1 MDSKTRILVADAG
14 EEFRRLIVEALAADG
29 SMEVA
34 AETGDGE
41 EAVRLAGELRPD
53 VVVLDLV
60 LSSMDGLEVLGELAA
75 LPERPRLLVLS
86 SFARGNVAEL
96 AGAPRAD

>member
-1 MDSKTRILVADAG
+1 MADAG

-53 VVVLDLV
+53 VVVLDLDRITDRATFDQPNAGPEGLDYV
-60 LSSMDGLEVLGELAA
+60 LVGGEVAVDHDRVVRSDLG
-75 LPERPRLLVLS
+75 
-86 SFARGNVAEL
+86 
-96 AGAPRAD
+96 RAVRKH

>member
-1 MDSKTRILVADAG
+1 MADAG

-96 AGAPRAD
+96 AAPPGAAY

>member
-34 AETGDGE
+34 AETGDG
-41 EAVRLAGELRPD
+41 
-53 VVVLDLV
+53 
-60 LSSMDGLEVLGELAA
+60 
-75 LPERPRLLVLS
+75 
-86 SFARGNVAEL
+86 AE
-96 AGAPRAD
+96 

>member
-1 MDSKTRILVADAG
+1 MADAG
-14 EEFRRLIVEALAADG
+14 EEFRRLIAEALAADG

-75 LPERPRLLVLS
+75 LPERPRLCWCS
-86 SFARGNVAEL
+86 PASP
-96 AGAPRAD
+96 GAMWRSWPPLTGRTTI